1 MIDTSKTKRL
11 PPAENR
17 CIGLCI
23 RRQHHGDCLSCLPTY
38 LGLNDLE
45 QVPSDLI
52 ICGKVNDDAL
62 IALIGQT
69 TGGAV
74 ISAADL
80 DDKLQHPV
88 DTERNAEG
96 KKRKNHDL

>member
-1 MIDTSKTKRL
+1 MTDTSKTKRL

-17 CIGLCI
+17 CIGLCV
-23 RRQHHGDCLSCLPTY
+23 RRQFHGDCLSCLPTY

-52 ICGKVNDDAL
+52 IRGKVNDDAL
-62 IALIGQT
+62 IALIGQM
-69 TGGAV
+69 TGGTV
-74 ISAADL
+74 ICAADL

-88 DTERNAEG
+88 ETERNGEG
-96 KKRKNHDL
+96 KKKES